1 MPRFLKL
8 CLTLLALLT
17 FSLSI
22 GRAADLKIGYYN
34 KTATITMVGPI
45 VRGDYDRFRQTVG
58 KIADEGGIV
67 THLYIFSPGGLVN
80 EALNIGRLAGK
91 LALTTVAPTY
101 DPAVPEKRQ
110 CSFREH
116 TSPTKFVDH
125 KWRYDAFKRSGNPAC
140 NCASACFLIWA
151 AGAERQGNYLGIH
164 RTFFRPQS
172 FKEDSFAVARER
184 YVKLRKSV
192 TSYLTEMNIPN
203 LVINTMF
210 SVASNEIEPLAPQFV
225 RILQGGVELEEYLR
239 AHCTAE
245 SVLYD
250 FHTSALELL
259 NSLSTDKASGK
270 YKDALGKRNAAYEKK
285 FSCEVKVRKKIFTN
299 AWAKVS
305 AN

>member
-1 MPRFLKL
+1 MLRFLKL

-110 CSFREH
+110 WTPGPGKCTYFIKEDLGDEKVGINAQGSYFCSKFR
-116 TSPTKFVDH
+116 TTNAGVFG
-125 KWRYDAFKRSGNPAC
+125 RSGRHDP
-140 NCASACFLIWA
+140 
-151 AGAERQGNYLGIH
+151 
-164 RTFFRPQS
+164 T
-172 FKEDSFAVARER
+172 
-184 YVKLRKSV
+184 
-192 TSYLTEMNIPN
+192 
-203 LVINTMF
+203 
-210 SVASNEIEPLAPQFV
+210 
-225 RILQGGVELEEYLR
+225 
-239 AHCTAE
+239 
-245 SVLYD
+245 
-250 FHTSALELL
+250 
-259 NSLSTDKASGK
+259 
-270 YKDALGKRNAAYEKK
+270 
-285 FSCEVKVRKKIFTN
+285 
-299 AWAKVS
+299 
-305 AN
+305 